1 MSQSRSP
8 RRKKKSIS
16 ATTLAVHHHLQ
27 CDLFL
32 YNSYH
37 GSVASNSVGS
47 KSNLRHTRRT
57 EPSELLKATF
67 SRGNR
72 WEETLFAWLD
82 RKNLLLH
89 VLSNVL
95 SGREIEEII
104 EIALDERDHFYV
116 AGLSFEPPVEAFES
130 RYHRESRK
138 SVVEFGIAKPDL
150 VEIRRDND
158 GTIWWRVI
166 DAKSSADVKTS
177 HHVQIYFY
185 HICLESLLPSH
196 YHPMGTAA
204 VWIPPS
210 IYGGEDASSSA
221 SEPSFDN
228 LRSIATPLLSPPLD
242 DYLFNKIPYILDCQ
256 KEEVKWHLNPLCR
269 GCTYERDCTERAVQ
283 DGELGVMPNVS
294 IPDAEVLRAFLA
306 VSGKQKTCLPSSSS
320 PSSSSPSAHISD
332 MEDLYK
338 TVKSKSKMLEIKKS
352 HASIYK
358 KAKRILK
365 IQGDVSPVVEA
376 ARTNQVQV
384 LNKRIFTLPRE
395 EDIAIVISLVLDPA
409 TNGIAAYCIST
420 YSNLDA
426 SITPGSLS
434 GTRATLINDLASI
447 LRYVLDLSE
456 VRNTPPRSQCYVFNA
471 AERAALQRAL
481 VEAAL
486 TSDKLDDNVQDAVRT
501 CIGAVCEGAELL
513 STTFQPLV
521 LSGALMN
528 FLSRKSGVS
537 TADLKLCLRRLG
549 LPSRKGTD
557 EELRKRI
564 RDELER
570 LKDGGKRMH
579 GSGINGVEIPESE
592 QAKSRRGEIGA
603 LPRVVVVKN
612 AIEQL
617 LALPIPGYWDL
628 PGCHTLLRTSS
639 LQCPTDEA
647 IYSAFV
653 GNCRE
658 DLDKMMNDRNLC
670 IYEVLCEARKRAT
683 GGQAERTDILV
694 NEARVLTSEFMDLC
708 SQDHLRKLFFMQ
720 QFEVL
725 ARLTTLWQD
734 RLEGCLEAPRL
745 DYKYTNRLQ
754 DNTYLH
760 YFALSSGYVDFS
772 SDKEKSFFGYL
783 LTEDVDSDLEL
794 PAESLFDD
802 LAVFNLIFPLNK
814 YQRVKW
820 SQQPPPVQERLFV
833 ADVQDIVIRNF
844 KTFIVLRTFGDFNLR
859 LKANTRYRLSPRLVD
874 FNVTKI
880 LSTLL
885 EVDLHTPANPGYML
899 KPPFLQ
905 LFSDPKAFAKF
916 SSESDSTAERYWARE
931 VQIQRTFRELS
942 GLGKE
947 AAGSLMLKPSQEHAL
962 RRILKYRLSVIWG
975 PPGTGKTYTISLSL
989 LRLIQ
994 IKSADD
1000 NPRRLII
1007 FVTAMTHAAIDA
1019 CASKLNTL
1027 MLNYQS
1033 LPGLDTSWMRNVSL
1047 ERVMSGAKHPIP
1059 DGEKTYIFAGTVYQL
1074 YSYCKRIKLKAD
1086 CIVIDEAG
1094 QLGLG
1099 PASLVLKSLESGG
1112 RVIVAGDSEQLAPIL
1127 TTRYPQVE
1135 SRLFGS
1141 ILDCLMANTGDE
1153 ELSKAISEPEVTASL
1168 SYHDHG
1174 TVSTIV
1180 QLTENFRLNPDLG
1193 DFVSTIYK
1201 RSFKPQKSQNVK
1213 VAKQLETLANIEID
1227 EQDTTYAR
1235 ARDILVA
1242 LSSAMRRR
1250 SQKILQEPKRTSKRQ
1265 QPQDIYSDSDA
1276 TIPTLDIR
1284 PISLALIRLSA
1295 SSQFPDQMGYE
1306 IHVRA
1311 EATFAA
1317 ALVHLIQEAAGPDE
1331 TIFVA
1336 TPHRVQR
1343 QAVKDAL
1350 LSRVDALSE
1359 AFGTLQIQDNKPVFV
1374 RDKITVDT
1382 IERLQ
1387 GSEAA
1392 FVICL
1397 FSHTYAGNASTAID
1411 FLLERRRLN
1420 VAISRAKTLCILVTS
1435 KEVLRPSVRIFSNP
1449 QSAKGFAFLKAFEDR
1464 AWSGDATVNLD
1475 ELADAAG
1482 LEQG

>member
-37 GSVASNSVGS
+37 GPVASNSFGS
-47 KSNLRHTRRT
+47 KSNPRLRKRT
-57 EPSELLKATF
+57 EPPELLKATF

-72 WEETLFAWLD
+72 WEETLFSWLD
-82 RKNLLLH
+82 RKNLLLR

-104 EIALDERDHFYV
+104 ELALDERDHFYV
-116 AGLSFEPPVEAFES
+116 AGLSFEPPVGAFES
-130 RYHRESRK
+130 RYHRESGKR

-158 GTIWWRVI
+158 GIWWRVI

-185 HICLESLLPSH
+185 HICLESLFPSH

-204 VWIPPS
+204 VWIPTS
-210 IYGGEDASSSA
+210 IYGGGNTSSSA

-228 LRSIATPLLSPPLD
+228 LRSIATPLLSSPLD
-242 DYLFNKIPYILDCQ
+242 DYLFNKVPYILDRQ

-269 GCTYERDCTERAVQ
+269 GCTYERDCTERAVR

-294 IPDAEVLRAFLA
+294 IQDAEVLRSFLA
-306 VSGKQKTCLPSSSS
+306 ISGKQKTSLSSSS
-320 PSSSSPSAHISD
+320 SSSSSSSAGLSD

-338 TVKSKSKMLEIKKS
+338 TVKSKSEMLEMQKN

-358 KAKRILK
+358 KVKRILK
-365 IQGDVSPVVEA
+365 FQGHMSPVVEA
-376 ARTNQVQV
+376 ARTKQVQV
-384 LNKRIFTLPRE
+384 LKKRIFALPRE
-395 EDIAIVISLVLDPA
+395 EDIAIIISLVLDPA
-409 TNGIAAYCIST
+409 TNEIAAYCIST

-434 GTRATLINDLASI
+434 GTRETLINDLASI
-447 LRYVLDLSE
+447 LQYILDLSE
-456 VRNTPPRSQCYVFNA
+456 VRNVPPRSQCYVFNA
-471 AERAALQRAL
+471 AERAALQRTL

-486 TSDKLDDNVQDAVRT
+486 TSDKLDDDVQDAVRT
-501 CIGAVCEGAELL
+501 CIGAVCEGAALL

-570 LKDGGKRMH
+570 LKDGGKRIR
-579 GSGINGVEIPESE
+579 GSGIDSAETPESE
-592 QAKSRRGEIGA
+592 QAKSQRGEIGA

-628 PGCHTLLRTSS
+628 SGCHTLLRTSS
-639 LQCPTDEA
+639 LECPTDDA
-647 IYSAFV
+647 IYSAFI

-683 GGQAERTDILV
+683 GGRAEKTDILV
-694 NEARVLTSEFMDLC
+694 NEARVLASEFMDLC

-725 ARLTTLWQD
+725 ARLTALWQD

-745 DYKYTNRLQ
+745 EYKYSNRLQ
-754 DNTYLH
+754 DNTCLH

-794 PAESLFDD
+794 PVEPLFDD
-802 LAVFNLIFPLNK
+802 LAVVNLIFPLNK

-820 SQQPPPVQERLFV
+820 NQQPPAVQERLFV
-833 ADVQDIVIRNF
+833 ADVQDIVVRNF

-859 LKANTRYRLSPRLVD
+859 LKPKTRYRLSPRLVD
-874 FNVTKI
+874 FNITKI

-885 EVDLHTPANPGYML
+885 ELDLHTPANPGYML

-905 LFSDPKAFAKF
+905 LFSDAKAFAKF
-916 SSESDSTAERYWARE
+916 SSESDPTAERYWARE

-1019 CASKLNTL
+1019 CASKLNGL

-1033 LPGLDTSWMRNVSL
+1033 LPGLDTGWMRNVSL
-1047 ERVMSGAKHPIP
+1047 ERVMSGATHPVP
-1059 DGEKTYIFAGTVYQL
+1059 DSEKTYIYAGTVYQL

-1099 PASLVLKSLESGG
+1099 PASLVLKSLENVG

-1127 TTRYPQVE
+1127 TTQYPQVE

-1153 ELSKAISEPEVTASL
+1153 ELSKANSEPEITTSL

-1213 VAKQLETLANIEID
+1213 VAKQLETLANIEVD

-1250 SQKILQEPKRTSKRQ
+1250 SQNILQEPKRTSKRQ
-1265 QPQDIYSDSDA
+1265 RPQDVYSDSDT
-1276 TIPTLDIR
+1276 TIPALDIR

-1295 SSQFPDQMGYE
+1295 SSEFPDQMGYE

-1350 LSRVDALSE
+1350 LSRVDNLSE
-1359 AFGTLQIQDNKPVFV
+1359 AFGALQIQDNKPVFV

-1397 FSHTYAGNASTAID
+1397 FSHTYSGNASTAID

-1475 ELADAAG
+1475 ELAEAAG
-1482 LEQG
+1482 LKQG